1 MPGLSGGVIDATDV
15 DATDVDDV
23 DATQSV
29 QSTIDDFEMV
39 LGYCPEIKMPDSNLD
54 PWHVLLLLAR
64 TTRFEREARRTLLCV
79 HVKCTFHT

>member
-39 LGYCPEIKMPDSNLD
+39 LG
-54 PWHVLLLLAR
+54 
-64 TTRFEREARRTLLCV
+64 
-79 HVKCTFHT
+79 

>member
-39 LGYCPEIKMPDSNLD
+39 LGYCPEIKMPDSNGI
-54 PWHVLLLLAR
+54 
-64 TTRFEREARRTLLCV
+64 LCAI
-79 HVKCTFHT
+79 KGNSEWNPPPLRL